1 MVRVFVLK
9 RTAEIIML
17 LFLML
22 CTDMNIIAQDTAVI
36 NPLPVSRIKDPH
48 RATMLAAALP
58 GMGQVYNRK
67 YWKIP
72 LVYAGFAGLGY
83 SVWFNTSTHIQ
94 YTRAYQDFTDI
105 IPETS
110 SYLDL
115 IKGADPSTYDPVL
128 HPETYNPAQ
137 AQWIRERLLSGID
150 YYKKYRDLSY
160 IGIAAWYLISILDAN
175 VDASLSDYDINET
188 LNLSF
193 LPTAMPAVRGNLY
206 AFNLRLVKTF

>member
-1 MVRVFVLK
+1 MILK
-9 RTAEIIML
+9 RTAEIIIL

-22 CTDMNIIAQDTAVI
+22 CTDLNIIAQDTTAV
-36 NPLPVSRIKDPH
+36 NALTVSRIKDPH

-94 YTRAYQDFTDI
+94 YTRAYQDFTDL

-115 IKGADPSTYDPVL
+115 IRGADPSTYDPVL
-128 HPETYNPAQ
+128 HPDTYNPSQ
-137 AQWIRERLLSGID
+137 AQCIRERLLSGID

-175 VDASLSDYDINET
+175 VDASLSDYDIGET
-188 LNLSF
+188 LNLSL
-193 LPTAMPAVRGNLY
+193 LPTAMPAIAGNLY

>member
-1 MVRVFVLK
+1 
-9 RTAEIIML
+9 
-17 LFLML
+17 ML
-22 CTDMNIIAQDTAVI
+22 CTDMNIIAQDTTAV
-36 NPLPVSRIKDPH
+36 NVLKVSRIKDPH

-72 LVYAGFAGLGY
+72 LVYAGFTGLGY

-94 YTRAYQDFTDI
+94 YTRAYQDFTDL

-110 SYLDL
+110 SYIDL

-128 HPETYNPAQ
+128 HPETYNPSQ
-137 AQWIRERLLSGID
+137 AQWIRERLLSGIN

-175 VDASLSDYDINET
+175 VDASLSDYDIGET
-188 LNLSF
+188 LNLS
-193 LPTAMPAVRGNLY
+193 LRPTAMPAMTGNLY

>member
-1 MVRVFVLK
+1 MILK
-9 RTAEIIML
+9 RTAEIIAL
-17 LFLML
+17 LFLLL
-22 CTDMNIIAQDTAVI
+22 CIDTNIIAQDTTAVD
-36 NPLPVSRIKDPH
+36 LQSVRKIKDPH

-94 YTRAYQDFTDI
+94 YTRAYQDFTDL
-105 IPETS
+105 IPETD

-115 IKGADPSTYDPVL
+115 IRGADPSIYDPVL
-128 HPETYNPAQ
+128 HPESYNPSQ
-137 AQWIRERLLSGID
+137 AQWVRERLLSGVD

-175 VDASLSDYDINET
+175 VDASLSDYDIGET
-188 LNLSF
+188 LNLSL
-193 LPTAMPAVRGNLY
+193 LPTAMPAMSGNLF